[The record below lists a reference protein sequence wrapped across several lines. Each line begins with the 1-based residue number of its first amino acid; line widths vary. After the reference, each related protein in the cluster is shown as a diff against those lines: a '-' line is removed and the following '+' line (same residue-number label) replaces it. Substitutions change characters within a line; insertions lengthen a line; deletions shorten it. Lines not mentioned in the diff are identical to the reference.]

1 MLILLNNSKNETTK
15 SEELS
20 SKPEY
25 PAKSMEWDLSK
36 DGVNKS
42 ESYFSIPENDGRFI
56 IDKGEQTND
65 GSKYYKIVCRTNSDE
80 GDLFYISGPQDKRA
94 INRLDSYLKP
104 VCDIDNI
111 INAENASKIE
121 VLKNGK
127 VIKIADSWVIDT
139 NHKVKIKL
147 V

>member
-1 MLILLNNSKNETTK
+1 MCIRDS
-15 SEELS
+15 
-20 SKPEY
+20 
-25 PAKSMEWDLSK
+25 
-36 DGVNKS
+36 
-42 ESYFSIPENDGRFI
+42 
-56 IDKGEQTND
+56 
-65 GSKYYKIVCRTNSDE
+65 
-80 GDLFYISGPQDKRA
+80 YISGTQDKRA